1 MTAATVENDKNV
13 NNDKKE
19 ENKNDEHK
27 SDDDKKD
34 DNKTDKSVIK
44 CSTIGKKKRKLSWNR
59 FICIIFIKVEHMEN
73 SGSDVSFY

>member
-19 ENKNDEHK
+19 ENKNDEHKNDEHK

-44 CSTIGKKKRKLSWNR
+44 CSTIGKKK
-59 FICIIFIKVEHMEN
+59 EN
-73 SGSDVSFY
+73 YHGIDLFA